1 MLNGVVFC
9 LFVCFFYQPVTFVQF
24 SVSGQVGKI
33 LKKLMVDKKGPVPGT
48 SS

>member
-1 MLNGVVFC
+1 MLSGVVFC

-33 LKKLMVDKKGPVPGT
+33 LKNRWMTKRGPVPGT